1 MTKGEDGKIN
11 GLVFRDLIGK
21 TNYRISAKS
30 VVNATGVFADKILQ
44 MDNPDA
50 RKMIQPSQGI
60 HLVMDSSFLGGVDA
74 LMIPE
79 TSDGR
84 VLFAV
89 PWEGKLVVGTTDT
102 LVKKPKMEPKPLA
115 SEITFI
121 LETAKNYLV
130 RPPKRSDVLS
140 VFAGLRPLAAPKE
153 GSTKPKKFP
162 EAIKLLFQKAI

>member
-1 MTKGEDGKIN
+1 
-11 GLVFRDLIGK
+11 
-21 TNYRISAKS
+21 
-30 VVNATGVFADKILQ
+30 
-44 MDNPDA
+44 
-50 RKMIQPSQGI
+50 
-60 HLVMDSSFLGGVDA
+60 
-74 LMIPE
+74 MIPE

-102 LVKKPKMEPKPLA
+102 LVKKPKMEPRPLA
-115 SEITFI
+115 SEINFI

-153 GSTKPKKFP
+153 GSTKTKEISRSHKV
-162 EAIKLLFQKAI
+162 IVSKAI